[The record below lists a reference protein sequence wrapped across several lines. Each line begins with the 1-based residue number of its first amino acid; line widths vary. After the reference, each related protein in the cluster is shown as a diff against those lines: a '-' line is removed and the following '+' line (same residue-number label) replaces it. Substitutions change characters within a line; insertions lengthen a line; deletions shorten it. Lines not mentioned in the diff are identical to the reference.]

1 MIIRKPFPP
10 KYSLSS
16 KRQIWVEKNFQD
28 YTKLIPILST
38 INYEVPS
45 LTDIITDI
53 TFYKVSNDD
62 GKKTEIETLP
72 FNMSL
77 ENQFTYYFM
86 GGTVYD
92 ILNDNISGSN
102 TELFLDSTGD
112 IDVSIQIPHFKTNE
126 VIEKKVIEYQN
137 YFKNEDVEIEYS
149 LDGFVFQKDE
159 RISRDD
165 EHMNEKRLNVFY
177 ENYSRHLYERVLE
190 KLQLEKMDSSFSN
203 TIPFDFSNEN
213 YFDIDSSNPG
223 FIDNAIGNAH
233 LIRTC
238 IDNNIKIQLV
248 MKVEKNKTFVL
259 NHIFEIL
266 IYCGNLEE
274 IYKVPKIKYQ
284 SVNGINI
291 QKIDYL
297 VIDNFAAYLERK
309 DYLGKDSFHKAINHV
324 ARLLYLLY
332 LFKNYKNDDYVK
344 QNINLFADTFLFQM
358 DFFIKKM
365 TRIDKRINKDNAFLF
380 YYKIKKNNYE
390 IEKIKIFTKTV
401 VKAFIDV
408 LYVIDNDGKIIK
420 HARTNMDT
428 YLFNGKRVSDI
439 FQIKMSPPPPA
450 ATRMPFINSDY
461 LKIYNLVFENIGR
474 RKKRTVNTHLKI
486 TMQKKHSKSK
496 TSRKV
501 KSSYFSNGKKKKS
514 KRHKSV

>member
-1 MIIRKPFPP
+1 MITRKPFPP

-16 KRQIWVEKNFQD
+16 KRQIWVEKIFQN
-28 YTKLIPILST
+28 YTKLKPILST
-38 INYEVPS
+38 INYEVPT

-53 TFYKVSNDD
+53 TFYKISNDD

-92 ILNDNISGSN
+92 ILNENISGSN
-102 TELFLDSTGD
+102 SELFLDSTGD
-112 IDVSIQIPHFKTNE
+112 IDISIQNPYFQRNE
-126 VIEKKVIEYQN
+126 MIEEKMVEYQN

-149 LDGFVFQKDE
+149 MNGFIFRGE
-159 RISRDD
+159 
-165 EHMNEKRLNVFY
+165 ENEKSLNVFY
-177 ENYSRHLYERVLE
+177 ENYSRYLYEKVLE
-190 KLQLEKMDSSFSN
+190 KLQLENLSFSN
-203 TIPFDFSNEN
+203 TIHFDFSNEN

-284 SVNGINI
+284 HVNGINI

-365 TRIDKRINKDNAFLF
+365 TRIDKRINKENAFLI

-390 IEKIKIFTKTV
+390 IEKIKIFTKTI

-439 FQIKMSPPPPA
+439 FQQKVSAA
-450 ATRMPFINSDY
+450 ATTMPFINSDY
-461 LKIYNLVFENIGR
+461 LKIYDLVFENIGR

-486 TMQKKHSKSK
+486 TMQKKSK

-501 KSSYFSNGKKKKS
+501 KSSPNKKNKTHKLKK
-514 KRHKSV
+514 HKSV